1 MRDYR
6 EVTKDAVTALARTSG
21 LIEEYVAIIRDQN
34 RVIAEQANEIDSL
47 YDSLHQRKAQDAAEN
62 VMDQA
67 LKSVGL

>member
-6 EVTKDAVTALARTSG
+6 EVTKDAVRALGATSG
-21 LIEEYVAIIRDQN
+21 LIEEYVAIIR
-34 RVIAEQANEIDSL
+34 EQHRIITDL
-47 YDSLHQRKAQDAAEN
+47 QREVDDLWDDKQARTAQDAAEN